1 MNTQSISYLCNMI
14 EECAAVPLR
23 HITSHSPSM
32 QPCSSP
38 LQLKEFLVSCGLSSI
53 TDTNRLSG
61 GRLKGLTANMPSF
74 IFEWCNGVGVAHAIT
89 QCPVAVSSVILA
101 FMRMSFYIALCGGAL
116 VTVSCLSKHSSLML
130 SVTRDRCG
138 FADVV
143 VY

>member
-1 MNTQSISYLCNMI
+1 MI

-38 LQLKEFLVSCGLSSI
+38 LQLTEFLAKYQWSSI
-53 TDTNRLSG
+53 TDKDDYG

-74 IFEWCNGVGVAHAIT
+74 IFEWCNGVGVAHAIS